1 MNYYKDIRELIGN
14 TPLLQLNN
22 LTSYPT
28 INLFG
33 KLEFYNPGGSIKDRV
48 GLKILTAAKEQGL
61 LKPGY
66 TIIEAT
72 AGNTGLGL
80 AIAAFE
86 MGYKLKL
93 FIPEKFSM
101 EKQILMH
108 ALGAEIIPTP
118 SEEGIEGAMKRA
130 AAFGKELPNVFLP
143 KQFENELNV
152 QAHRITGKEIY
163 DALDGNVD
171 ILVAGAGSGGTI
183 VGISSYIKE
192 QKPNVKIVLADPV
205 GSILGGGAKGTYHIE
220 GIGNHFIP
228 KIFDASCIDEVEK
241 ISDEEAWYYAQLL
254 GKKEGILAGFSSG
267 AAIAAAVKQ
276 AYKEGI
282 KNRAENHTNTTNNS
296 DLQRPLNIVAV
307 LPDRGD
313 RYFSQKLYDTDV
325 NLADQKFNFLFDSWS
340 DSYDRTVYEDRG
352 EYKEVFEDYQLI
364 LDTIAAEIKR
374 KNDSLVLDIGSGTG
388 NLSFAAR
395 KLGYQVIGLEPNI
408 KMRSISKK
416 KYPDLTVL
424 EGGFLNIPLENNSL
438 DVIISSYAFHHLS
451 NDDKADAAK
460 VFYEKLKPDGKV
472 ILADTIYE
480 SPEIRDVLL
489 ADSIEKQYLSLAED
503 LKTEYYTTQEVL
515 TELFKEAGFLV
526 TYQRMNKFVW
536 ILTAIKKKEYILLE
550 EVKGNE

>member
-14 TPLLQLNN
+14 TPLLQLNHI
-22 LTSYPT
+22 TSYQG

-93 FIPEKFSM
+93 FIPEKFSI
-101 EKQILMH
+101 EKQILMQ

-130 AAFGKELPNVFLP
+130 AKLGKELPDVFLP
-143 KQFENELNV
+143 KQFENDLNV
-152 QAHRITGKEIY
+152 QAHRTTGKEIH
-163 DALDGNVD
+163 DALEGNID

-183 VGISSYIKE
+183 VGIASYLKE
-192 QKPNVKIVLADPV
+192 QNPNVKIVLADPI
-205 GSILGGGAKGTYHIE
+205 GSILGGGTEGTYHIE

-228 KIFDASCIDEVEK
+228 KIFDASYIDEVEK

-254 GKKEGILAGFSSG
+254 GKKEGLLTGFSSG

-282 KNRAENHTNTTNNS
+282 KNRAESHIDTSGDS
-296 DLQRPLNIVAV
+296 DFHRPLNIVAV

-313 RYFSQKLYDTDV
+313 RYFSQKLYNTEV
-325 NLADQKFNFLFDSWS
+325 NLTDQKFNFLFDSWS

-352 EYKEVFEDYQLI
+352 EYHEVFEGYHSI
-364 LDTIAAEIKR
+364 LDTIADGIK
-374 KNDSLVLDIGSGTG
+374 KEANSVILDIGSGTG
-388 NLSFAAR
+388 NLSSAAR
-395 KLGYQVIGLEPNI
+395 KLGYQVIGLEPNT
-408 KMRSISKK
+408 KMRSISLK
-416 KYPDLTVL
+416 KYPEIPVL
-424 EGGFLNIPLENNSL
+424 EGGFLNIPVEDNSL
-438 DVIISSYAFHHLS
+438 DAIISSYAFHHLT
-451 NDDKADAAK
+451 NDDKADAANIFFK
-460 VFYEKLKPDGKV
+460 KLKPDGK
-472 ILADTIYE
+472 IIFADTIYE
-480 SPEIRDVLL
+480 NPEIKDVLL
-489 ADSIEKQYLSLAED
+489 ADSIEKQYHSLAED

-515 TELFKEAGFLV
+515 TDIFKEAGFSV

-536 ILTAIKKKEYILLE
+536 ILTAIKNKEYIL
-550 EVKGNE
+550 